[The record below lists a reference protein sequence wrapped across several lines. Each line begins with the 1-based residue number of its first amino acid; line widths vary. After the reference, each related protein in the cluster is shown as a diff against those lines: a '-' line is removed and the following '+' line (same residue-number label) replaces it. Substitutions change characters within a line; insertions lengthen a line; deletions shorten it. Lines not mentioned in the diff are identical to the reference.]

1 MTRRFLAT
9 LVLALS
15 FAALSQRARA
25 TTLAK
30 MSVAELSQRAQEIV
44 RARCVSNVSAWDK
57 GEIWTFTTFDIEE
70 DWRGTAA
77 SGRITVRLLGGRTA
91 QFTSHVDGVP
101 RFAPGE
107 EAVLFLASIGLGDF
121 TILSWQQGTFR
132 IRRDANTREEIVTQD
147 TAASATFDPVR
158 RQFVASGIRG
168 MAVAALRSQVSDA
181 IARSAGAR
189 Q

>member
-1 MTRRFLAT
+1 MTRRCFATFALFLS
-9 LVLALS
+9 V
-15 FAALSQRARA
+15 AAIAPRARA

-30 MSVAELSQRAQEIV
+30 MSLAELSQHAQEIV
-44 RARCVSNVSAWDK
+44 RARCVSNASVWEK

-70 DWRGTAA
+70 DWRGAA
-77 SGRITVRLLGGRTA
+77 ATGRITIRLLGGRTA

-107 EAVLFLASIGLGDF
+107 EAVLFLVPTGLGDF

-132 IRRDANTREEIVTQD
+132 VHQDTSTGEEFVTQD
-147 TAASATFDPVR
+147 TAASATFDPIR